1 MTAEEILTAAA
12 RYLPQARV
20 AYDEAGDEAG
30 VVYFAH
36 EALRWYAM
44 DVAACTA
51 LVDEILRHLEPVG
64 GLVRVH
70 EHDLGVD
77 ALPLPSYSEWCAD
90 ARHQP
95 AGEGLT
101 QAEAL
106 RAAGW
111 YEAHKH
117 PSHDD
122 GPPKC

>member
-1 MTAEEILTAAA
+1 MSTIAASDMTAEEILTAAA
-12 RYLPQARV
+12 HYLPQARV

-51 LVDEILRHLEPVG
+51 LVDEM
-64 GLVRVH
+64 
-70 EHDLGVD
+70 
-77 ALPLPSYSEWCAD
+77 PLPSYSEWCAD